1 MNFTNIN
8 HHYQDVKQRILRTHR
23 RYYLFRILASFLHFS
38 LLFFL
43 YLAFLLLLNFLFS
56 VSIGIRLASFI
67 VFLIGFIIFF
77 ILKIYPSLKE
87 IIHPSQLKIFLSAR
101 ELGTVDPTIQ
111 DAIVN
116 YLQIYQDKSNP
127 GSPIIRKLALE
138 QLYQKITGFSFNDHR
153 LSRKIIPKIRLVLLT
168 IVIYS
173 TATFI
178 FPDAIGR
185 ALKKIAIPW
194 KNFTDPFPVS
204 LHNESGYIKIL
215 KNEAAILS
223 GYFQGTSPDQ
233 LYLIIEVLPLTELSS
248 TEKKVNKI
256 LIPST
261 VSEHFS
267 YEIPHVTSSFDYY
280 FAAELNQ
287 PKFRNKKAL
296 SEKGRVEVQERPSI
310 RSLRVKVSPPAY
322 ANLKSVQFDP
332 NTGEITALAGSRV
345 SLSLEA
351 DKLLSSAKI
360 VFSDSS
366 DVTMEVNGHTAHSSF
381 NINKNL
387 NYSIHII
394 DQNSIPNSDPVVYG
408 IYIIPDEIPYAE
420 FKLPAADVDLQDN
433 LTIQVV
439 IDLKDDFGF
448 SKLWLK
454 GKIFRQESAGD
465 SSTFQMKIPY
475 RLLEKG
481 RAVSEFIWDLT
492 PFYLVPDDYIQYYSQ
507 VFDNDVIRGP
517 KSFSTPTYTIRLPSL
532 LEILSRSENHQQ
544 EQLDK
549 IEDLARE
556 SEDLRKTLEEI
567 NRELKKET
575 QLNWEQQQEIKKQLN
590 RQKEIANNLSQ
601 IQKDIESLIQEMGE
615 KDVLSRETLEKYFE
629 LQKMFREMLPPE
641 IQEALK
647 NVQQALEKMDI
658 SQLQHALEKFQF
670 SVQQFENSI
679 NRMYELF
686 KQLQVEQKLDQLT
699 KIAEQLNRDQT
710 KVNEKLKETGL
721 TEENYQRMNQME
733 KNIAQ
738 NYDYLADKLKQ
749 AVEELQASM
758 NPASEILEQT
768 DKFMEEQDISS
779 QLMQMQKFLS
789 EKIQS
794 SASRSGQRLK
804 SNFEMMQSML
814 QKAKQDMLQAQ
825 KDEISSMMQK
835 TIMDMLETSFTQE
848 NLSKRTENLNSASP
862 QINDLARQQSRLI
875 SNIDQIISQVIDISH
890 RTFFV
895 PSELNQSLSQVLT
908 NMGQAVTQLENR
920 NPRPASSHQK
930 NAMSGLNQS
939 LLAMQNSMNQLSQS
953 SSASGIEQFLEQLQK
968 MSGMQGQLNQE
979 SMSLFQVGQ
988 QGRMQLS
995 SEDLARLAAQQ
1006 GMIKNSL
1013 DQLTSETG
1021 NRRDVLGRLN
1031 ELGDEMAEVIRQL
1044 EAQQLDRRVIERQER
1059 ILSRLLDA
1067 QKSVREKD
1075 YSKKREAERETTQL
1089 VKSPPELRKETLMKE
1104 DRLRKELMN
1113 ALEEGYS
1120 AEYRELIKYYFEYL
1134 SRQSN
1139 QIEQ

>member
-1 MNFTNIN
+1 MNITNID
-8 HHYQDVKQRILRTHR
+8 HHYHTIKQRILRTHR
-23 RYYLFRILASFLHFS
+23 RYYLFRILASFLNFS

-43 YLAFLLLLNFLFS
+43 YLAFLILLNFLFS
-56 VSIGIRLASFI
+56 VSIGIRLAAFM
-67 VFLIGFIIFF
+67 VFLVGFIIFF
-77 ILKIYPSLKE
+77 TLKIYPSLKE

-101 ELGTVDPTIQ
+101 ELGAVDPTIQ

-116 YLQIYQDKSNP
+116 YLQIFQDKSSA
-127 GSPIIRKLALE
+127 GSPVIRKLALE
-138 QLYQKITGFSFNDHR
+138 QLYQKITGFSFNDR
-153 LSRKIIPKIRLVLLT
+153 RAPRKIIPQIRLVLL
-168 IVIYS
+168 IVAIYV
-173 TATFI
+173 TAIFI
-178 FPDAIGR
+178 FPDTIGR
-185 ALKKIAIPW
+185 TMKKIAFPW
-194 KNFTDPFPVS
+194 INFTDPFPVS

-223 GYFQGTSPDQ
+223 GYFQGISPDQ
-233 LYLIIEVLPLTELSS
+233 LYLIIEELPVTELSS

-280 FAAELNQ
+280 FVAEVNQ

-310 RSLRVKVSPPAY
+310 RSLQVKINPPAY
-322 ANLKSVQFDP
+322 ANLKPVQLDP
-332 NTGEITALAGSRV
+332 NAGEITALAGSRA

-360 VFSDSS
+360 VFSDSNY
-366 DVTMEVNGHTAHSSF
+366 VTMEVNGHTAHSSF

-387 NYSIHII
+387 NYSIHIT
-394 DQNSIPNSDPVVYG
+394 DHDSIPNSDPVVYG
-408 IYIIPDEIPYAE
+408 IYVIPDEKPYAE
-420 FKLPAADVDLQDN
+420 FKLPAADVDVQDN
-433 LTIQVV
+433 LTIPVV
-439 IDLKDDFGF
+439 IDLRDDFGF

-454 GKIFRQESAGD
+454 GKIFRQGSAGD
-465 SSTFQMKIPY
+465 SSSFQMGIPY

-481 RAVSEFIWDLT
+481 RAVSEFNWDLT

-507 VFDNDVIRGP
+507 VFDNDVINGP
-517 KSFSTPTYTIRLPSL
+517 KSFSTPIYTIRLPSL
-532 LEILSRSENHQQ
+532 LEILTRSENQQQ

-549 IEDLARE
+549 IQDMARE

-601 IQKDIESLIQEMGE
+601 IQKDIESLIQEMGQ
-615 KDVLSRETLEKYFE
+615 KDVLSKETLEKYFE
-629 LQKMFREMLPPE
+629 LQKMFREILPPE
-641 IQEALK
+641 IQEALR
-647 NVQQALEKMDI
+647 NVQHALEKMDM
-658 SQLQHALEKFQF
+658 SQLQQALEKFQF
-670 SVQQFENSI
+670 SVQQFENNI

-686 KQLQVEQKLDQLT
+686 KQLQLEQKLDQLA
-699 KIAEQLNRDQT
+699 KIAEQLNQEQA

-721 TEENYQRMNQME
+721 TEENYQRLNQME
-733 KNIAQ
+733 KNIEQ

-749 AVEELQASM
+749 AVEELQTSM
-758 NPASEILEQT
+758 NPASGMLEQT
-768 DKFMEEQDISS
+768 DKFMEEQEISS
-779 QLMQMQKFLS
+779 QLMQMQQFLS

-804 SNFEMMQSML
+804 NNFEMMQSML

-835 TIMDMLETSFTQE
+835 TIMDMLGTSFTQE

-862 QINDLARQQSRLI
+862 QISDLARQQSRLI
-875 SNIDQIISQVIDISH
+875 SNIGQIISQVMDISH
-890 RTFFV
+890 KTFFV

-920 NPRPASSHQK
+920 NPRQASSHQK

-979 SMSLFQVGQ
+979 SMSLFQAGQ

-1006 GMIKNSL
+1006 GIIKNSL

-1031 ELGDEMAEVIRQL
+1031 ELGEEMSEVIRQL
-1044 EAQQLDRRVIERQER
+1044 EAQQLDRRVIERQEK

-1067 QKSVREKD
+1067 QKSVREKE
-1075 YSKKREAERETTQL
+1075 YSKKREAEREATQL

-1104 DRLRKELMN
+1104 DRLRRELMN

-1134 SRQSN
+1134 SRQSSQVN
-1139 QIEQ
+1139 Q